1 MCFDDFHLLLG
12 GQMLD
17 WNTFQ
22 PAVTDSGNWGDG
34 DYPGGNLL
42 GSDTRQYCSAQ
53 NSFTPNPADSV
64 SRTAS
69 DSCHTEASEPR
80 LFSQG
85 TTSVGTESVT
95 LTMQTPI
102 AAFDA
107 FQLAQD
113 DGMGYNPVSTT
124 VCAAVPFIM

>member
-1 MCFDDFHLLLG
+1 
-12 GQMLD
+12 ML
-17 WNTFQ
+17 Q
-22 PAVTDSGNWGDG
+22 S
-34 DYPGGNLL
+34 
-42 GSDTRQYCSAQ
+42 
-53 NSFTPNPADSV
+53 
-64 SRTAS
+64 
-69 DSCHTEASEPR
+69 R

-113 DGMGYNPVSTT
+113 DGMGYNPVSLPARSLPGN
-124 VCAAVPFIM
+124 VCAAMPFRDPE